1 MSATA
6 MVESPA
12 VRSLLL
18 VRNAVDHDARVLRA
32 ARVAEQALDGAALVL
47 GVATAAAPAGAT
59 IVEGVPV
66 LRLSARTPG
75 LTRLT
80 TRLERISPKRIWGAR
95 TPPVVRTSASAD
107 TPTGAELAVHRAGAR
122 GELDVAAANGAT
134 SMNGSALASARAGT
148 APAPSLSLGARA
160 RRILSG
166 LSFSRQ
172 AISVA
177 RQTRPTLVHAN
188 DWNTMWTGLA
198 IKLGCGA
205 RLIYDSHELWP
216 DRNGR
221 WEWRPWLLAGEALFV
236 RAADVVITSSPGYAD
251 ALASR
256 YRIARPLVVRNIPER
271 SLRTGPMP
279 AHSEIE
285 GPPSPPR
292 VVYVGGLMPGRGLE
306 QMIDALPLIP
316 DVRLCAIGPGAPRYR
331 AGLLDRARAARVEDR
346 VELCA
351 PVAPGEVQSALSGA
365 AAGLCLIQPVCRS
378 YELSLPNKL
387 FEYAAAGVPVLAS
400 DVPVIAAVVRGEG
413 LGEIVPA
420 GGPRAIAASLERLLA
435 PHGWRL
441 AAERAR
447 AFASAHDWP
456 GEACTLAGVY
466 RRAGSG
472 IAA

>member
-1 MSATA
+1 
-6 MVESPA
+6 
-12 VRSLLL
+12 
-18 VRNAVDHDARVLRA
+18 
-32 ARVAEQALDGAALVL
+32 
-47 GVATAAAPAGAT
+47 
-59 IVEGVPV
+59 
-66 LRLSARTPG
+66 
-75 LTRLT
+75 
-80 TRLERISPKRIWGAR
+80 
-95 TPPVVRTSASAD
+95 
-107 TPTGAELAVHRAGAR
+107 
-122 GELDVAAANGAT
+122 
-134 SMNGSALASARAGT
+134 
-148 APAPSLSLGARA
+148 LGARA

-172 AISVA
+172 ALSVA
-177 RQTRPTLVHAN
+177 SQTRPTLVHAN
-188 DWNTMWTGLA
+188 DWNTMWTGMA
-198 IKLGCGA
+198 IKLRYGA
-205 RLIYDSHELWP
+205 RLVYDSHELWP

-236 RAADVVITSSPGYAD
+236 RAADEVITSSPGYAD

-256 YRIARPLVVRNIPER
+256 YCIVRPFVVRNIPER
-271 SLRTGPMP
+271 SLRAGSMP

-285 GPPSPPR
+285 GPSSPPR

-316 DVRLCAIGPGAPRYR
+316 DVRLRAIGPGAPRYR
-331 AGLLDRARAARVEDR
+331 AGLLDRARAALVEDR
-346 VELCA
+346 VELRA
-351 PVAPGEVQSALSGA
+351 PVAPGEVQSALAGA

-400 DVPVIAAVVRGEG
+400 DVPVIAAIVRGEG
-413 LGEIVPA
+413 LGEVVPA
-420 GGPRAIAASLERLLA
+420 GCPRAIAASLERLLA

-447 AFASAHDWP
+447 AFADAHDWP